1 MRSNQVPLSLRNIVA
16 DILEIS
22 PDEVTPDLSS
32 ASVETWDSF
41 RHLQLILALESEF
54 SVQFDPLHIPEL
66 TTVAKI
72 EAVLEQKGGRV

>member
-1 MRSNQVPLSLRNIVA
+1 MSSNQVPLSLRNIVA

-22 PDEVTPDLSS
+22 PEEVTPDLSS

-54 SVQFDPLHIPEL
+54 GVQFDPQQIPEL
-66 TTVAKI
+66 TTVAEI
-72 EAVLEQKGGRV
+72 EAVLEQKGVRA